1 MSSEPLDSRDVR
13 ASVLWE
19 EYRRSESASAR
30 DRLIE
35 HYTPL
40 VHKVAEVMSRR
51 LWPRVS
57 VDTLADA
64 GREGLIAAVSSFD
77 PSRGVKFET
86 YCRQRIIGAIRDQQ
100 RDVTGLDPGEANF
113 QRVEGSELLE
123 VRYGGRIE
131 LTREFDSLL
140 QKTKRVIEGL
150 EQIEAIFAELRRR
163 AGDGPSTV
171 PKVPRLIQSEID
183 RLIDKGT
190 ESGLSEEERAQL
202 DEALDYL
209 DDLTIFELEHL
220 SAPHE

>member
-19 EYRRSESASAR
+19 EYRRSKSASAR

-57 VDTLADA
+57 VDVLADA

-77 PSRGVKFET
+77 PSRAVRFEM
-86 YCRQRIIGAIRDQQ
+86 YCRQQIVAAIRDRQ

-113 QRVEGSELLE
+113 QQAEGFEPLE
-123 VRYGGRIE
+123 VLHETRIE
-131 LTREFDSLL
+131 PTRRFALL
-140 QKTKRVIEGL
+140 LRETRRTL
-150 EQIEAIFAELRRR
+150 EQIESALAEMCLKPG
-163 AGDGPSTV
+163 AGPSTV

-209 DDLTIFELEHL
+209 DDLTIFELERL